1 MNVTYKDEIK
11 YLRDKNSIER
21 PISAKR
27 DHKDWSEA
35 YWMVIRNMAGYGVGL
50 FGLGMLTVWLVAG
63 AGLIVLALL
72 VWVAAVLG
80 IAAYPFMS
88 MIHKMR
94 K

>member
-11 YLRDKNSIER
+11 YIRNSNSMER

-35 YWMVIRNMAGYGVGL
+35 YWMVIRNMFGYGLGL

-72 VWVAAVLG
+72 IWIAAVLG
-80 IAAYPFMS
+80 VVAYPLMAA
-88 MIHKMR
+88 MNRMK